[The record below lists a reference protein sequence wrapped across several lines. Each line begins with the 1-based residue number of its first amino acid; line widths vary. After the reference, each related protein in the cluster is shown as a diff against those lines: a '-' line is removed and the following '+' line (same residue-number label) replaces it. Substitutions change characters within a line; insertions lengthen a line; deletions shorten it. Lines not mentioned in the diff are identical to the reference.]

1 MSMWE
6 EAGLTPRIL
15 AFILDLLLLGVLKE
29 VSSLV
34 WPANVSYP
42 WLGVAILYFT
52 FWTGYTGQTLGKWA
66 LRLRVTDPL
75 GFSIGYTRAFLRT
88 LGYLL
93 DALPIGL
100 GFLWIIGDREKRGWH
115 DLMAGTRVYKT

>member
-6 EAGLTPRIL
+6 EAGLTLRTL
-15 AFILDLLLLGVLKE
+15 AFILDLLLLVVLKE
-29 VSSLV
+29 AFSLV
-34 WPANVSYP
+34 WPAKVSYP

-66 LRLRVTDPL
+66 LKLRVTDPL
-75 GFSIGYTRAFLRT
+75 GLSIGYPQAFLRT

-93 DALPIGL
+93 DALPMGL
-100 GFLWIIGDREKRGWH
+100 GFFWIIRDREKRGWH
-115 DLMAGTRVYKT
+115 DLIARTRVYKT